1 VTLNQLLPTA
11 LALVLAA
18 ALPAR
23 AAEKPHN
30 VVVFVAD
37 GLRYDSVTPERAPTL
52 YAAKKRGVDF
62 INSHSVYPT
71 ITTVNA
77 SAIATGHYIGDTGN
91 FGNSLFAGR
100 LDFGKSS
107 TPFLE
112 NDEVLGQMNAEFGGN
127 YLNETALLAAA
138 REAGFATAA
147 VGKTGPTAIQDVTAR
162 DGTQT
167 IVIDDSVGKPNG
179 IPVTPGIAEAIADA
193 GLPPNAPKT
202 AVPNNDQNSY
212 MLTIATKVVLPKL
225 KASGK
230 PFVLVFWSRDPD
242 ASQHGTKDSAG
253 KLPPSEKG
261 TAQREYGING
271 PSAVAGVRDADD
283 TFAGLMKAL
292 RAQGL
297 ERTTNVFVTAD
308 HGFSTIIK
316 SVNRNA
322 SKAAEFATDSGDPI
336 DLPSGFVAIDIAN
349 ALDLPLFDPN
359 LKRTV
364 DYRAGRHPAFGNGFI
379 GNDPKAPE
387 VIVVANGGSD
397 LVYLPGPN
405 ANRRLRQIV
414 DFLTKQIYVSG
425 IFVDDKYG
433 EVPAALPMSTINYRG
448 NAKTPQPAIIFSF
461 ASSALPG
468 CKPLLLCAAEYADT
482 SLKSGQGMH
491 GSFSRADT
499 RNFMAAFGPD
509 LRRGFTDPAPISNAD
524 ITPTLAK
531 LLGLHIT
538 PKGTLS
544 GRVISEALKGGE
556 ATAFTQEHLASQPAD
571 NGRITRLDRQAAG
584 GRLYF
589 DAAGFP
595 GRTVGLSAP

>member
-1 VTLNQLLPTA
+1 MNRLISATFA
-11 LALVLAA
+11 LALAI
-18 ALPAR
+18 LPAR
-23 AAEKPHN
+23 AADKPHN
-30 VVVFVAD
+30 VVIFVAD
-37 GLRYDSVTPERAPTL
+37 GLRYDSVTPERAPAL
-52 YAAKKRGVDF
+52 YAAKRRGVDF
-62 INSHSVYPT
+62 INSHSIYPT

-100 LDFGKSS
+100 PDFGKSS

-112 NDEVLGQMNAEFGGN
+112 DDEVLGRMNAEFNGN

-138 REAGFATAA
+138 RAAGFATAA

-167 IVIDDSVGKPNG
+167 IVIDDSIGKPNG
-179 IPVTPGIAEAIADA
+179 LPVTPDIAKAIAAA

-212 MLTIATKVVLPKL
+212 MLTVATKVVLPKL

-253 KLPPSEKG
+253 KLPLSEKS
-261 TAQREYGING
+261 AARHYGING
-271 PSAVAGVRDADD
+271 PSAVAGVRDAND
-283 TFAGLMKAL
+283 TFAGLVKAL
-292 RAQGL
+292 KAEGL
-297 ERTTNVFVTAD
+297 EHTTNVFVTAD

-316 SVNRNA
+316 SVNRNVR
-322 SKAAEFATDSGDPI
+322 KAAAFETDSGDSI

-349 ALDLPLFDPN
+349 ELDLPLFDPN
-359 LKRTV
+359 LKRNV
-364 DYRAGRHPAFGNGFI
+364 DYRAGHHPAFGNGFI

-397 LVYLPGPN
+397 LIYLSSHN
-405 ANRRLRQIV
+405 AEARLRQIV
-414 DFLTKQIYVSG
+414 DFLTRQIYVSG

-433 EVPAALPMSTINYRG
+433 EVPGTLPTSTINYRG
-448 NAKTPQPAIIFSF
+448 SAKTPQPAIIFSF

-468 CKPLLLCAAEYADT
+468 CRPLLLCAAEYADT
-482 SLKSGQGMH
+482 SLKTGQGMH

-509 LRRGFTDPAPISNAD
+509 FRQGFSDPAPISNAD
-524 ITPTLAK
+524 ITPTLAE
-531 LLGLHIT
+531 LLGLKIE
-538 PKGTLS
+538 PKGVLT
-544 GRVISEALKGGE
+544 GRVISEALRGGK
-556 ATAFTQEHLASQPAD
+556 TPVFTREHLASEPAT
-571 NGRITRLDRQAAG
+571 NGQITRLDRQRAG

-595 GRTVGLSAP
+595 GRTVGLSGP

>member
-1 VTLNQLLPTA
+1 LNRLIPTA
-11 LALVLAA
+11 LALVLTV

-23 AAEKPHN
+23 ATEQSRN
-30 VVVFVAD
+30 IVVFVAD
-37 GLRYDSVTPERAPTL
+37 GLRYDSVTPERAPAL

-62 INSHSVYPT
+62 INSHSIYPT

-91 FGNSLFAGR
+91 FGNSLFVGH

-107 TPFLE
+107 IPFLE
-112 NDEVLGQMNAEFGGN
+112 DDEVLGQMNDEFGGN

-138 REAGFATAA
+138 RAAGFATAA
-147 VGKTGPTAIQDVTAR
+147 IGKTGPTAIQDVTAR
-162 DGTQT
+162 DGTRT
-167 IVIDDSVGKPNG
+167 IVIDDSIGKPNG
-179 IPVTPGIAEAIADA
+179 LPVRPDVAKAIADA

-202 AVPNNDQNSY
+202 AVPNTDQNSY
-212 MLTIATKVVLPKL
+212 MLAVATKVVLPKL

-253 KLPPSEKG
+253 KLPSAEP
-261 TAQREYGING
+261 QYGING

-283 TFAGLMKAL
+283 TFAGLMAAL
-292 RAQGL
+292 SAQGL
-297 ERTTNVFVTAD
+297 ERSTNVFITAD
-308 HGFSTIIK
+308 HGFSTIVK
-316 SVNRNA
+316 SVNRAA
-322 SKAAEFATDSGDPI
+322 SKAAEFETDNGDPI

-349 ALDLPLFDPN
+349 NLNLPLFDPN

-364 DYRAGRHPAFGNGFI
+364 DYRAGHHPAFGNGFI

-387 VIVVANGGSD
+387 VVVVANGGSETI
-397 LVYLPGPN
+397 YLPGPN
-405 ANRRLRQIV
+405 ASERLRQIV
-414 DFLTKQIYVSG
+414 DFLTGQIYVSG
-425 IFVDDKYG
+425 IFVDNKYG
-433 EVPAALPMSTINYRG
+433 EVPGTLPMSAINYRG
-448 NAKTPQPAIIFSF
+448 SAKTPQPAIIFSF

-468 CKPLLLCAAEYADT
+468 CEPLLLCAAEYADT
-482 SLKSGQGMH
+482 SLKTGQGMH
-491 GSFSRADT
+491 GSFSRSDT

-509 LRRGFTDPAPISNAD
+509 FRQGFADPAPVSNAD

-531 LLGLHIT
+531 LLGIAIT
-538 PKGTLS
+538 AKGTLT
-544 GRVISEALKGGE
+544 GRVISEALEGGK
-556 ATAFTQEHLASQPAD
+556 AVAFRREQLVSRPAA
-571 NGRITRLDRQAAG
+571 NGRITRLDRQEAG